1 MPKRDFDK
9 VAKAWVF
16 TLNLLHIFR
25 ARFSKNISGGCF
37 RALLLL
43 SIYIEYHS
51 KVRNRDLGSTSAG

>member
-25 ARFSKNISGGCF
+25 APFSKNISGW
-37 RALLLL
+37 LLPNTATAFYL
-43 SIYIEYHS
+43 Y
-51 KVRNRDLGSTSAG
+51 GTP